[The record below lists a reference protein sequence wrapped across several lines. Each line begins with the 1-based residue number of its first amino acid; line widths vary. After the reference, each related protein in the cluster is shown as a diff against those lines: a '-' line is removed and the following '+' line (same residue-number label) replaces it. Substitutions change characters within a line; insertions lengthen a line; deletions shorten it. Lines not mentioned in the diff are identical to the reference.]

1 MPDTPSIIRV
11 VDLETTGF
19 APPAEVCEIGWCDLR
34 STVVDLAGSPM
45 GWSVFSHPDRRYGA
59 RLVRTERPI
68 PPETSAIHHII
79 DADLTNPAN
88 LVETWPASGADR
100 CRTIDGSPIPL
111 FAAHNARMERQ
122 WLTPE
127 MTGSARWICT
137 YKAALRLWPDA
148 PSHSNQALRYW
159 RRLPVDREIADRAHR
174 AGPDAYVTAHLLADM
189 LGEPD
194 VTVDRLVAWTEEPAL
209 LAKCNMGSWRGRRW
223 SEIDEP
229 SFLEWVLRRDFDEDT
244 LFTAR
249 FYLDRMME
257 AVNG

>member
-1 MPDTPSIIRV
+1 MTDPTTIIRV

-19 APPAEVCEIGWCDLR
+19 APPAEICEIGWSDL
-34 STVVDLAGSPM
+34 VGL
-45 GWSVFSHPDRRYGA
+45 HPDLIGQPTDWSAATPDEVRYIS
-59 RLVRTERPI
+59 RLVRTDCPI
-68 PPETSAIHHII
+68 PPETSAIHHIV
-79 DADLTNPAN
+79 DEDLMGPHVA
-88 LVETWPASGADR
+88 EWPRIGCEVA
-100 CRTIDGSPIPL
+100 TLFDGRPIPI

-127 MTGSARWICT
+127 VIGDARWICT

-174 AGPDAYVTAHLLADM
+174 AGPDAYVTAALLADIFAQ
-189 LGEPD
+189 PD
-194 VTVDRLVAWTEEPAL
+194 VTIDRLVAWTEEPAL
-209 LAKCNMGSWRGRRW
+209 LAKCRMGSWRGRRW

-257 AVNG
+257 AING